1 MLGLPLG
8 RLLKT
13 AAKEW
18 QQQGAL
24 RIGAA
29 LSYYAVFSIAPLL
42 IIVTFFVG
50 FVHRGDTLEQVR
62 VQFADFVSPE
72 AADVIAKGVVSAG
85 TRPERGIVHT
95 VLATVLLVLGTSAFT
110 HELRTSIDAIW
121 NLKPKRGRRLHRA
134 LLQRLWTLLFVIG
147 AGLFLQISVLLN
159 SRASF
164 YRQYVNA
171 FLPSIEPIWRWVD
184 TGVSFLVVLIIYGL
198 SYKVLPSIR
207 VAWRDV
213 AGGAVVATL
222 LFSLGKWVVAL
233 YLLPMSFTSVYGV
246 AGSLT
251 VLLVWLYYCSLI
263 FLFGAKFTQIWA
275 GHFGRPI
282 AD

>member
-1 MLGLPLG
+1 MPGLPLG

-13 AAKEW
+13 TAREW

-24 RIGAA
+24 RTGAA

-42 IIVTFFVG
+42 IIVTFLVG
-50 FVHRGDTLEQVR
+50 LVHRGDTLEQVR

-85 TRPERGIVHT
+85 TRRERGIVHT

-110 HELRTSIDAIW
+110 HELRASIDAIW

-184 TGVSFLVVLIIYGL
+184 TGVSFVVVLIIYGL

-213 AGGAVVATL
+213 AGGALVATL
-222 LFSLGKWVVAL
+222 FFSLGKWAVAL

-251 VLLVWLYYCSLI
+251 VLLVWLYYCSLV